1 MHIPRE
7 QLIESLIKLA
17 PKLLPDTIPQEIVAK
32 AIAHNP
38 WFTRYYIQ
46 KRLEGIVQW
55 LAQDVLSEFV
65 SDYPFRS
72 GSEKRVG
79 VIAAGNLPL
88 VGFHDI
94 LVCLLCGHICIVKP
108 SRRDSVLLKWLRE
121 EWIDILPEIASR
133 FLIVKQLDRLDF
145 LLATGSNNSAR
156 YFEANF
162 GQVDRIVR
170 KNRYAVAILHSQMSE
185 NQLEGLCED
194 ILLFN
199 GLGCRN
205 VSNLAVFP
213 DFNWE
218 KLEEKLRDY
227 ANDRLNP
234 LYLERVLYEKNRI
247 EFMDEKVRVLS
258 KVLIRPS
265 SSFSFSTMGVI
276 QGVKIQTEHT
286 ANKLIDYHKEE
297 IQCVVGRGVAYGCAQ
312 YPVLKDFADNL
323 DTMSIL
329 SGL

>member
-17 PKLLPDTIPQEIVAK
+17 PRLFPGTIPQEIVSK
-32 AIAHNP
+32 AQADNP
-38 WFTRYYIQ
+38 WFTRYFIQ
-46 KRLEGIVQW
+46 KRLEGLVQW
-55 LAQDVLSEFV
+55 LAQDSLFAFV
-65 SDYPFRS
+65 SDYPFREK
-72 GSEKRVG
+72 SEKMVG

-88 VGFHDI
+88 VGFHDL
-94 LVCLLCGHICIVKP
+94 LVCLLTGHKCLLKP
-108 SRRDSVLLKWLRE
+108 SRRDFVLMHWLKE
-121 EWIDILPEIASR
+121 EWLEVLPEIASR
-133 FLIVKQLDRLDF
+133 LHIVSRLEGLDF

-162 GQVDRIVR
+162 GQVDRLVR
-170 KNRYAVAILHSQMSE
+170 KNRYGVAILNSQMDE
-185 NQLEGLCED
+185 KQLEGLCED

-205 VSNLAVFP
+205 VSNLLIFP
-213 DFNWE
+213 GFEW
-218 KLEEKLRDY
+218 KSLEEKLKDY
-227 ANDRLNP
+227 QNDKLNP
-234 LYLERVLYEKNRI
+234 LYLERVLYEKHRI
-247 EFMDEKVRVLS
+247 ELLDEKVYILP
-258 KVLIRPS
+258 KVLVRPA

-297 IQCVVGRGVAYGCAQ
+297 IQCVVGRGVDYGCAQ
-312 YPVLKDFADNL
+312 YPALKDFADNL
-323 DTMSIL
+323 DTMAIL